1 MSAPDARTRRKISLQ
16 PARVLS
22 VSYVL
27 TLAVQ
32 SNALIIPRLGTSAFP
47 RIVLS
52 NILFVLALFAAK
64 ESLLSY
70 DVGVFWVV
78 MRVLALGALGML
90 VWQGLTL
97 EFSKGLQIEW
107 TALGVSSLLLF
118 VQQAALYTALYRLS
132 SLRVILFVHF
142 SSSWVD
148 ATISRPLVV
157 ASSFVLSFF
166 ADITLSHRTPANIF
180 PGYACV
186 ILHGLATHALEQL
199 RGVLSPTISPTI
211 ATAASTFGAAL
222 IGLPLYTFRRAM
234 LDSRPSPVVPLLSL
248 AVLPLLT
255 FNTVFLT
262 PDTKTKQYNSQQA
275 VQVFLLSY
283 PSAFIVAIA
292 LGRLG
297 FSQHPHWIDLVLGAM
312 LYYARY
318 TSRDQTPSSSPRTP
332 ISKLIRFYLNSIL
345 SDNESRKIFYFL
357 ALNLCYMLVQMLYGV
372 WTNSLGLISDA
383 IHMAFDCLAIG
394 VGLLASVMAKWPP
407 NERFTYGYGRIE
419 TLSGFANGIFLI
431 LISIFIVFEAV
442 QRLIDPPEMSTSQ
455 LLLISSLGLGVN
467 LFGMFAMGGHHHH
480 GHSHDHGC
488 GHGHGH
494 DHDHNHEH
502 KRSHRSHPH
511 DDHVH
516 HSNNHGT
523 SLPHHDHASHHVHH
537 NSDSHTLDSY
547 DHRKHNSAHRSHS
560 HAIVASSQQDPHSRP
575 HHHHE
580 RQESEPSH
588 THPHVHVHSDES
600 HSDSHHSSPADVG
613 QSQQSPKSSTIRE
626 RKPHSRG
633 PSLQITSEISLSF
646 SAPTVQIPFPLSS
659 PVDSPISPNYPSTFK
674 HDHHPVHHHHD
685 VGHGHAVHTHGHDHA
700 HESHSH
706 NMRGVFLHV
715 MADTLGSVGV
725 IVSTLLI
732 QYYGWTGFDPI
743 ASLFIAVLIVASVV
757 PLVIDTGRVLSLDLG
772 DNENRVE
779 MALKELEH
787 MEGVASYSSPRFWP
801 KDSSSV
807 IGSIHVQL
815 ACSVSR
821 SHSSDVPSNKQSSI
835 DRVLERVDSLLKS
848 RIPGLEEVTIQLEE
862 VSGG

>member
-1 MSAPDARTRRKISLQ
+1 MSVPDARTRRKISLQ

-22 VSYVL
+22 VS
-27 TLAVQ
+27 
-32 SNALIIPRLGTSAFP
+32 LGTGTFP
-47 RIVLS
+47 KIVLS

-90 VWQGLTL
+90 VREGFTL
-97 EFSKGLQIEW
+97 EMLQW
-107 TALGVSSLLLF
+107 TAMGVSSLLLF
-118 VQQAALYTALYRLS
+118 IQQAALYTALYRLS

-148 ATISRPLVV
+148 AMMSRPLIVV
-157 ASSFVLSFF
+157 SSFAVSFF
-166 ADITLSHRTPANIF
+166 ADITLSHSAPASIL
-180 PGYACV
+180 PGYACL
-186 ILHGLATHALEQL
+186 ILHGFATYALEHL
-199 RGVLSPTISPTI
+199 RGVLSPTISPAI
-211 ATAASTFGAAL
+211 STAASTFGAAL
-222 IGLPLYTFRRAM
+222 IALPLYAFRRAL
-234 LDSRPSPVVPLLSL
+234 LDFRPSPVVPLLSL

-255 FNTVFLT
+255 LNTVFLT
-262 PDTKTKQYNSQQA
+262 PDTKMKQYHPQQA

-283 PSAFIVAIA
+283 PLAFLVAFA

-297 FSQHPHWIDLVLGAM
+297 FSQHIHWIDLVLGAM
-312 LYYARY
+312 LYYAKY
-318 TSRDQTPSSSPRTP
+318 PSEDQTPSYYPRIP
-332 ISKLIRFYLNSIL
+332 VSKLVRSYLHSVL

-407 NERFTYGYGRIE
+407 NERFTYGYGRLE

-442 QRLIDPPEMSTSQ
+442 QRLLDPPEMSTSQ

-480 GHSHDHGC
+480 HHGHSHDHGC
-488 GHGHGH
+488 GH
-494 DHDHNHEH
+494 EH
-502 KRSHRSHPH
+502 KHSHAGHSHPH
-511 DDHVH
+511 DSHAH
-516 HSNNHGT
+516 HPNKHGT
-523 SLPHHDHASHHVHH
+523 SLPHHVHQ
-537 NSDSHTLDSY
+537 NSDTHTLDPH

-560 HAIVASSQQDPHSRP
+560 YATVASSQQDPLSQS
-575 HHHHE
+575 HHHHK
-580 RQESEPSH
+580 RQESEPLH
-588 THPHVHVHSDES
+588 TQSHVHEHSDKS
-600 HSDSHHSSPADVG
+600 HFDFRSPPTDEEQTQHG
-613 QSQQSPKSSTIRE
+613 LKSSTIRE

-633 PSLQITSEISLSF
+633 PSLQVRLENNQTP
-646 SAPTVQIPFPLSS
+646 SAPTVQVPFPVSS
-659 PVDSPISPNYPSTFK
+659 PVDSPISLNYPSTSE
-674 HDHHPVHHHHD
+674 HDHHSAHDHHD
-685 VGHGHAVHTHGHDHA
+685 VGHGHPAHSHGHEHDH
-700 HESHSH
+700 HGHSH

-772 DNENRVE
+772 DNESKVE
-779 MALKELEH
+779 LALKELEH
-787 MEGVASYSSPRFWP
+787 VEGVASYSSPRFWP
-801 KDSSSV
+801 KDSSSI
-807 IGSIHVQL
+807 IGSIHLQL
-815 ACSVSR
+815 SFSVSQT
-821 SHSSDVPSNKQSSI
+821 HPSDVPSNKQSSI
-835 DRVLERVDSLLKS
+835 DRVLQRVDALLKS
-848 RIPGLEEVTIQLEE
+848 RIPGLEEVTIQLEQ